1 MAVRDIARTIVEI
14 NREEKISVI
23 LAEQNSRITLKIS
36 NRAYALETDRIALSN
51 KSADILNDDHIRKLY
66 LGLARP

>member
-23 LAEQNSRITLKIS
+23 FAEQIP
-36 NRAYALETDRIALSN
+36 
-51 KSADILNDDHIRKLY
+51 
-66 LGLARP
+66 G